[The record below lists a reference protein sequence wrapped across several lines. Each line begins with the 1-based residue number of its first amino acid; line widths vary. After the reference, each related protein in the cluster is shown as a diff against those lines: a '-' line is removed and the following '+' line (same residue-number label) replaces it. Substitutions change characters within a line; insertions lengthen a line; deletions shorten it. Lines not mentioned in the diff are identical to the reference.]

1 MGAPVSPVGAGL
13 VRLTVPA
20 SPLGLGSVP
29 LRGERS
35 RRRGRASWGAL
46 SRAGLAGGDGA
57 SRGPGGEARA
67 LRLSR
72 ALGVCQ
78 FLETSRPGAGSERRD
93 RLGVGVGSSARV
105 FRGRRVSWFPAR
117 RAPALW
123 SFSHPA
129 AGVQVEPGSGFSGW
143 ATLGCSGGRPEPWT
157 GRGHVPGDGNK
168 VGEASKHQPFHWLP
182 SPCAPV
188 ASQCV
193 V

>member
-67 LRLSR
+67 LRLLR

-78 FLETSRPGAGSERRD
+78 FLETSRLGAGSERRD
-93 RLGVGVGSSARV
+93 RLGAGVGG
-105 FRGRRVSWFPAR
+105 FRGSQLAAR
-117 RAPALW
+117 RPFGVSLIPQPESRLSLALAFPVGPLW
-123 SFSHPA
+123 GA
-129 AGVQVEPGSGFSGW
+129 
-143 ATLGCSGGRPEPWT
+143 SGGRPEPWT
-157 GRGHVPGDGNK
+157 GRDTSQATEIKWEKLQNTNLSTGFPLPVPLWL
-168 VGEASKHQPFHWLP
+168 ASALFKI
-182 SPCAPV
+182 
-188 ASQCV
+188 
-193 V
+193 

>member
-93 RLGVGVGSSARV
+93 RLGVGVGSLARV

-129 AGVQVEPGSGFSGW
+129 AGIQVEPGSGFSGW
-143 ATLGCSGGRPEPWT
+143 ATLGCV
-157 GRGHVPGDGNK
+157 RG
-168 VGEASKHQPFHWLP
+168 A
-182 SPCAPV
+182 A
-188 ASQCV
+188 
-193 V
+193 